1 MNFNAACKVAFAGFL
16 RCREFTYLAFDYKD
30 RYTFMNTKLTR
41 NDVSFSE
48 DNTYAILRLKRS
60 KADVEHHSVD
70 IILSTTNNQCCP
82 VTALKNLFTCDPQ
95 PPTAPLFQLDGGLCD
110 STTFIAL
117 LRERLHDIGDPRT
130 DYYSGHSFRQGAAQ
144 HAADYGITHYD
155 IQRLGRWSS
164 KAFKLYFHESHANLY
179 SLNKRFLTG
188 TALALH

>member
-16 RCREFTYLAFDYKD
+16 RCGEFTYSAFDYKD
-30 RYTFMNTKLTR
+30 RHTFMNTKLTR

-60 KADVEHHSVD
+60 KADVEHHGVD

-130 DYYSGHSFRQGAAQ
+130 DYYSGHSFRQGAA
-144 HAADYGITHYD
+144 
-155 IQRLGRWSS
+155 
-164 KAFKLYFHESHANLY
+164 
-179 SLNKRFLTG
+179 
-188 TALALH
+188 